1 MGFIRDWRRRRLLQ
15 HQLLPAA
22 PWRALCA
29 SVPLLAMLD
38 AAEQERL
45 LQRATVFLAEKT
57 VHGVQGLELDEQ
69 QRWLIAALATL
80 PILNLDD
87 DWYGDFYEV
96 IVYPD
101 EFIPR
106 HEVEDE
112 HGLVHERHMPLSGES
127 WPRGPVI
134 LSWADVAAS
143 TELDGYNVVIHE
155 FAHKLDMHNGDANGM
170 PPLHRDM
177 VPAAWTAAFS
187 TAYEQLN
194 AALDTGRE
202 TLIDP
207 YAAEDPA
214 EFFAVLSEAFFER
227 PGEVREGF
235 PAVYEQLCAFYRQNP
250 LHRAPGIPAGP
261 A

>member
-15 HQLLPAA
+15 RQPLPAT
-22 PWRALCA
+22 PWQALCDSA
-29 SVPLLAMLD
+29 PLLATLD
-38 AAEQERL
+38 AVERERL
-45 LQRATVFLAEKT
+45 RQRTTLFLAEKSI
-57 VHGVQGLELDEQ
+57 HGVQGVELDEC

-87 DWYGDFYEV
+87 DWYGGFYEV

-112 HGLVHERHMPLSGES
+112 HGLVHVRHIPLSGES
-127 WPRGPVI
+127 WPQGPVI

-143 TELDGYNVVIHE
+143 MALDGYNVVIHE
-155 FAHKLDMHNGDANGM
+155 FAHKLDMRNGDANGM

-177 VPAAWTAAFS
+177 ERAAWTTAFT
-187 TAYEQLN
+187 TAFDRLN
-194 AALDTGRE
+194 AELDAGRD

-207 YAAEDPA
+207 YAAEDPG
-214 EFFAVLSEAFFER
+214 EFFAVLSEAFFELPADLR
-227 PGEVREGF
+227 HIF
-235 PAVYEQLCAFYRQNP
+235 PAVYEQLRAFYRQDP
-250 LHRAPGIPAGP
+250 AMRLPG
-261 A
+261 

>member
-15 HQLLPAA
+15 RQPLPAA
-22 PWRALCA
+22 PWQALCD
-29 SVPLLAMLD
+29 SVPLLAVLD
-38 AAEQERL
+38 GEERERL
-45 LQRATVFLAEKT
+45 RARATVFLAEKT
-57 VHGVQGLELDEQ
+57 VQGVQGLELDEQ

-112 HGLVHERHMPLSGES
+112 HGLVHERHLPLSGES

-134 LSWADVAAS
+134 LSWADVEAS
-143 TELDGYNVVIHE
+143 LDLNGYNVVLHE

-177 VPAAWTAAFS
+177 VPAAWTGAF
-187 TAYEQLN
+187 TEAYNQLN
-194 AALDTGRE
+194 DDLDAGRD

-207 YAAEDPA
+207 YAGEDPA
-214 EFFAVLSEAFFER
+214 EFFAVLSEAFFEL
-227 PGEVREGF
+227 PGEVRDGF
-235 PAVYEQLCAFYRQNP
+235 PAVYEQLCAFYRQDP
-250 LHRAPGIPAGP
+250 LHRGP
-261 A
+261 

>member
-1 MGFIRDWRRRRLLQ
+1 MGFFRDWRRRRLLQ
-15 HQLLPAA
+15 HQPLPAA
-22 PWRALCA
+22 PWRALCD
-29 SVPLLAMLD
+29 SVPLLAVLD
-38 AAEQERL
+38 ADECDRLRER
-45 LQRATVFLAEKT
+45 AAVFLAEKT
-57 VHGVQGLELDEQ
+57 VHGVQGQELDEE

-134 LSWADVAAS
+134 LSWADVEAS
-143 TELDGYNVVIHE
+143 LDLNGYNVVIHE
-155 FAHKLDMHNGDANGM
+155 FAHKLDMRNGDANGM
-170 PPLHRDM
+170 PPLHHDM
-177 VPAAWTAAFS
+177 VPAAWTEAFTS
-187 TAYEQLN
+187 AYEQLN
-194 AALDTGRE
+194 ADLDAGRD

-214 EFFAVLSEAFFER
+214 EFFAVLSEAFFEIPDYLR
-227 PGEVREGF
+227 PAF
-235 PAVYEQLCAFYRQNP
+235 PAVYEQLSAFYRQD
-250 LHRAPGIPAGP
+250 PARRNMQ
-261 A
+261 AYAAD